1 MRILFVDDELEH
13 VSTVA
18 HVIQDALDAE
28 VVVARTVRDAV
39 AALHHSACC
48 LVVMDIFIPMG
59 SDAVEVIG
67 PRARRYEQDLEH
79 LGGLVLL
86 DELQRLNPQPTVLAH
101 TACVDFELLELM
113 KEVVAQRVPKPAPV
127 DVLLRAV
134 LEALEL
140 PVPG

>member
-1 MRILFVDDELEH
+1 MRILFVDDEVEH

-18 HVIQDALDAE
+18 GVIQDALDAE

-39 AALHHSACC
+39 AALHGSACS

-59 SDAVEVIG
+59 SDAVKVLG

>member
-1 MRILFVDDELEH
+1 M
-13 VSTVA
+13 
-18 HVIQDALDAE
+18 E
-28 VVVARTVRDAV
+28 V
-39 AALHHSACC
+39 L
-48 LVVMDIFIPMG
+48 
-59 SDAVEVIG
+59 G

-86 DELQRLNPQPTVLAH
+86 DELQRLTPCPTVLAH

-113 KEVVAQRVPKPAPV
+113 KEVVSQRVPKPAPV

-134 LEALEL
+134 LEALKL